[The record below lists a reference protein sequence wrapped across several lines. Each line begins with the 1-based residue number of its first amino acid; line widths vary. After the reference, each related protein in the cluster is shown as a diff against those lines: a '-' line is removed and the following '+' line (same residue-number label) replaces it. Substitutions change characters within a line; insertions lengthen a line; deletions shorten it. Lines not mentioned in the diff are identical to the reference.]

1 MPYAKFQFKAGID
14 REGTDYTN
22 AGGWFNSSL
31 IRFRKGFV
39 EKLGGWTK
47 NTTATFLGTCR
58 NLFPWVSLAGTKF
71 LFLGTNLKTY
81 VKEGSGFYD
90 ITPIRLTTS
99 AGDVTFAKVAD
110 GDATITVSDT
120 AHGAVANDFVT
131 FSAAVSL
138 GGNITA
144 PVLNQEYQITTII
157 DANSYAIEAKDTSGD
172 PVLAAAG
179 DSGNGGSST
188 VGAYQI
194 NTGLNTYISSTGWGV
209 DGWGISAY
217 GSASTLGFANQLRL
231 WSSDNFGEDLI
242 LHPRGGPIFYWDTS
256 GGTSARA
263 VNITSLSG
271 ANLAPTVGLQSIVSE
286 TDRHVFVLGAD
297 PLNGAGT
304 ARTGAIDPM
313 LVAFSDQESITE
325 WEPQTTN
332 TAGSVRLSV
341 GSEIISGIRSRQE
354 TLVWTDQALYSIQF
368 VGPPLTFAVNL
379 ISQGTSM
386 LAPNAAINAPS
397 GVYWMA
403 EDGFYRYNGS
413 VQRLECTVLSYIQ
426 QNLDMSQAYKC
437 FAIANKQF
445 NEVWWF
451 YPSTQDST
459 GEISRYVI
467 YNYLE
472 NTWSIGELVRTAW
485 VDEDVFEEP
494 MATLNGY
501 LYNQETG
508 QDADGSPMDNVFIES
523 SDFDLQDGNEFAFI
537 SKVIPDIKFYGQN
550 TTNGG
555 PLINMQIKTRNYPA
569 ESLVTRVNKDISNN
583 TNELNVRARARQAVI
598 RLQSDDDAATG
609 NRLGVQWR
617 LGYTRLYI
625 QPDGQR

>member
-14 REGTDYTN
+14 REGTSYTN
-22 AGGWFNSSL
+22 AGGWFDSSL
-31 IRFRKGFV
+31 VRFRKGFA
-39 EKLGGWTK
+39 EKIGGWAK
-47 NTTATFLGTCR
+47 NTTSSFLGTCR
-58 NLFPWVSLAGTKF
+58 NLFAWISIAGTKY
-71 LFLGTNLKTY
+71 LFLGTNLKAY
-81 VKEGSGFYD
+81 VQEGSSFYD

-99 AGDVTFAKVAD
+99 AGDVTFSATD

-120 AHGAVANDFVT
+120 AHGAVQHDFVT
-131 FSAAVSL
+131 FSGAVSL

-144 PVLNQEYQITTII
+144 TVLNQEYQITNIV
-157 DANSYAIEAKDTSGD
+157 DANSYLIEAKDTSGD
-172 PVLAAAG
+172 PVLANSS
-179 DSGNGGSST
+179 DTGNGGSSV

-194 NTGLNTYISSTGWGV
+194 NTGLDNYVSSTGWGV
-209 DGWGISAY
+209 NSWGESGFGEA
-217 GSASTLGFANQLRL
+217 ASLGFANQLRL

-242 LHPRGGPIFYWDTS
+242 LHPRGGPVFYWDQS
-256 GGTSARA
+256 GGTSVRA

-271 ANLAPTVGLQSIVSE
+271 ANLAPTVGLQTIVSE

-297 PLNGAGT
+297 PINDTGT

-341 GSEIISGIRSRQE
+341 GSEIIGGIRSRQE
-354 TLVWTDQALYSIQF
+354 TLVWTDSALYSIQF

-379 ISQGTSM
+379 INQGVGM
-386 LAPNAAINAPS
+386 IAPNACINAPN

-413 VQRLECTVLSYIQ
+413 VQRLECTVLSYVQ
-426 QNLDMSQAYKC
+426 ENLNLSQLYKC
-437 FAIANKQF
+437 FALSNKQY
-445 NEVWWF
+445 NEIWWF
-451 YPSTQDST
+451 YPSTQDNT

-485 VDEDVFEEP
+485 LDEDVFVAP
-494 MATLNGY
+494 LATENGY

-508 QDADGSPMDNVFIES
+508 EDADGSPMDNVFIES
-523 SDFDLQDGNEFAFI
+523 SDFDLQEGNDFAFI
-537 SKVIPDIKFYGQN
+537 SKIIPDIKFYGTN
-550 TTNGG
+550 TSSGG
-555 PLINMQIKTRNYPA
+555 PLINMQIKTRNFPA
-569 ESLVTRVNKDISNN
+569 QSLSTKVTKDVSNN
-583 TNELNVRARARQAVI
+583 TNELNVRARARQAVL
-598 RLQSDDDAATG
+598 RLQSDDDADTG

-617 LGYTRLYI
+617 LGYTRMYI
-625 QPDGQR
+625 QPDGRR

>member
-22 AGGWFNSSL
+22 AGGWFDSSL
-31 IRFRKGFV
+31 VRFRKGFA
-39 EKLGGWTK
+39 EKIGGWAK
-47 NTTATFLGTCR
+47 NTTTSFLGTCR
-58 NLFPWVSLAGTKF
+58 NLFAWISLAGTKY
-71 LFLGTNLKTY
+71 LFLGTNLKAY
-81 VKEGSGFYD
+81 VQEGSGFYD

-99 AGDVTFAKVAD
+99 AGDVTFSATN

-120 AHGAVANDFVT
+120 AHGAAQNDFVT
-131 FSAAVSL
+131 FSGSASL

-144 PVLNQEYQITTII
+144 TVLNQEYQIATIVN
-157 DANSYAIEAKDTSGD
+157 ANSYLIEAKDTNGD
-172 PVLAAAG
+172 AVLANSS
-179 DSGNGGSST
+179 DTGNGGSSV
-188 VGAYQI
+188 VGAYQL
-194 NTGLNTYISSTGWGV
+194 NTGLDNFVASTGWGIN
-209 DGWGISAY
+209 GWGSSAF
-217 GSASTLGFANQLRL
+217 GSATSLGFTNQLRL
-231 WSSDNFGEDLI
+231 WASDNFGEDLI
-242 LHPRGGPIFYWDTS
+242 LHPRGGGIFYWDQS
-256 GGTSARA
+256 GGTSTRA

-297 PLNGAGT
+297 PINDAGT
-304 ARTGAIDPM
+304 ARTGTIDPM

-341 GSEIISGIRSRQE
+341 GSEIIGGIRSRQE
-354 TLVWTDQALYSIQF
+354 TLVWTDSALYSIQF

-379 ISQGTSM
+379 INQGVGM
-386 LAPNAAINAPS
+386 VGPNACINAPN

-413 VQRLECTVLSYIQ
+413 VQSLECTVLNYVQ
-426 QNLDMSQAYKC
+426 ENLNLSQLFKC
-437 FAIANKQF
+437 FALVNKQY

-451 YPSTQDST
+451 YPSTQDNT

-485 VDEDVFEEP
+485 LDEDVFVAP
-494 MATLNGY
+494 LATENGY

-508 QDADGSPMDNVFIES
+508 EDADGSPMDNVFIES
-523 SDFDLQDGNEFAFI
+523 SDFDLQEGNDFAFI
-537 SKVIPDIKFYGQN
+537 SKIIPDLKFYGTN
-550 TTNGG
+550 TSSGG
-555 PLINMQIKTRNYPA
+555 PLINMQIKTRNFPA
-569 ESLVTRVNKDISNN
+569 ESLSTKVTKDVSNN
-583 TNELNVRARARQAVI
+583 TNELNVRTRARQAVL
-598 RLQSDDDAATG
+598 RLQSDDDADTG

-617 LGYTRLYI
+617 LGYTRMYI
-625 QPDGQR
+625 QPDGRR

>member
-22 AGGWFNSSL
+22 AGGWFDSSL
-31 IRFRKGFV
+31 VRFRKGFA
-39 EKLGGWTK
+39 EKIGGWAK
-47 NTTATFLGTCR
+47 NTTQSFLGTCR
-58 NLFPWVSLAGTKF
+58 NLFAWISIAGTKY
-71 LFLGTNLKTY
+71 LFLGTNLKAY
-81 VKEGSGFYD
+81 VQEGSSFYD

-99 AGDVTFAKVAD
+99 AGDVTFSATD

-120 AHGAVANDFVT
+120 AHGAVQHDFVT
-131 FSAAVSL
+131 FSGAVSL

-144 PVLNQEYQITTII
+144 TVLNQEYQITNIV
-157 DANSYAIEAKDTSGD
+157 DANSYLIEAKDTSGD
-172 PVLAAAG
+172 PVLANSS
-179 DSGNGGSST
+179 DTGNGGSSV

-194 NTGLNTYISSTGWGV
+194 NTGLDNYVSSTGWGV
-209 DGWGISAY
+209 NSWGESGFGEA
-217 GSASTLGFANQLRL
+217 ASLGFANQLRL

-242 LHPRGGPIFYWDTS
+242 LHPRGGPVFYWDQS
-256 GGTSARA
+256 GGTSVRA
-263 VNITSLSG
+263 TNITSLSG
-271 ANLAPTVGLQSIVSE
+271 ANLAPTVGLQTIVSE

-297 PLNGAGT
+297 PINDTGT

-341 GSEIISGIRSRQE
+341 GSEIIGGIRSRQE
-354 TLVWTDQALYSIQF
+354 TLVWTDSALYSIQF

-379 ISQGTSM
+379 INQGVGM
-386 LAPNAAINAPS
+386 IAPNACINAPN

-413 VQRLECTVLSYIQ
+413 VQRLECTVLSYVQ
-426 QNLDMSQAYKC
+426 ENLNLSQLYKC
-437 FAIANKQF
+437 FALSNKQY
-445 NEVWWF
+445 NEIWWF
-451 YPSTQDST
+451 YPSTQDNT
-459 GEISRYVI
+459 DEISRYLI

-485 VDEDVFEEP
+485 LDEDVFVAP
-494 MATLNGY
+494 LATENGY

-508 QDADGSPMDNVFIES
+508 EDADGSPMDNVFIES
-523 SDFDLQDGNEFAFI
+523 SDFDLQEGNDFAFI
-537 SKVIPDIKFYGQN
+537 SKIIPDLKFYGTN
-550 TTNGG
+550 TASGV
-555 PLINMQIKTRNYPA
+555 PQINMQIKTRNFPA
-569 ESLVTRVNKDISNN
+569 QSLSTKVTKDVSNN
-583 TNELNVRARARQAVI
+583 TNELNVRTRARQAVL
-598 RLQSDDDAATG
+598 RLQSDDDADTA

-617 LGYTRLYI
+617 LGYTRMYI
-625 QPDGQR
+625 QPDGRR

>member
-22 AGGWFNSSL
+22 AGGWFDSSL
-31 IRFRKGFV
+31 VRFRKGFA
-39 EKLGGWTK
+39 EKIGGWAK
-47 NTTATFLGTCR
+47 NTTSSFLGTCR
-58 NLFPWVSLAGTKF
+58 NLFAWISIAGTKY
-71 LFLGTNLKTY
+71 LFLGTNLKAY
-81 VKEGSGFYD
+81 VQEGSSFYD

-99 AGDVTFAKVAD
+99 AGDVTFSATD

-120 AHGAVANDFVT
+120 AHGAVQHDFVT
-131 FSAAVSL
+131 FSGAVSL

-144 PVLNQEYQITTII
+144 TVLNQEYQITNIV
-157 DANSYAIEAKDTSGD
+157 DANSYLIEAKDTSGD
-172 PVLAAAG
+172 PVLANSS
-179 DSGNGGSST
+179 DTGNGGSSV

-194 NTGLNTYISSTGWGV
+194 NTGLDNYVSSTGWGV
-209 DGWGISAY
+209 NGWGESGFGEA
-217 GSASTLGFANQLRL
+217 ASLGFANQLRL

-242 LHPRGGPIFYWDTS
+242 LHPRGGPVFYWDQS
-256 GGTSARA
+256 GGTSVRA
-263 VNITSLSG
+263 TNITSLSG
-271 ANLAPTVGLQSIVSE
+271 ANLAPTVGLQTIVSE

-297 PLNGAGT
+297 PINDTGT

-341 GSEIISGIRSRQE
+341 GSEIIGGIRSRQE
-354 TLVWTDQALYSIQF
+354 TLVWTDSALYSIQF

-379 ISQGTSM
+379 INQGVGM
-386 LAPNAAINAPS
+386 IAPNACINAPN

-413 VQRLECTVLSYIQ
+413 VQRLECTVLSYVQ
-426 QNLDMSQAYKC
+426 ENLNLSQLYKC
-437 FAIANKQF
+437 FALSNKQY
-445 NEVWWF
+445 NEIWWF
-451 YPSTQDST
+451 YPSTQDNT
-459 GEISRYVI
+459 DEISRYLI

-485 VDEDVFEEP
+485 LDEDVFVAP
-494 MATLNGY
+494 LATENGY

-508 QDADGSPMDNVFIES
+508 EDADGSPMDNVFIES
-523 SDFDLQDGNEFAFI
+523 SDFDLQEGNDFAFI
-537 SKVIPDIKFYGQN
+537 SKIIPDIKFYGTN
-550 TTNGG
+550 TSSGG
-555 PLINMQIKTRNYPA
+555 PLINMQIKTRNFPA
-569 ESLVTRVNKDISNN
+569 QSLSTKVTKDVSNN
-583 TNELNVRARARQAVI
+583 TNELNVRTRARQAVL
-598 RLQSDDDAATG
+598 RLQSDDDADTG

-617 LGYTRLYI
+617 LGYTRMYI
-625 QPDGQR
+625 QPDGRR

>member
-1 MPYAKFQFKAGID
+1 M
-14 REGTDYTN
+14 
-22 AGGWFNSSL
+22 
-31 IRFRKGFV
+31 
-39 EKLGGWTK
+39 
-47 NTTATFLGTCR
+47 
-58 NLFPWVSLAGTKF
+58 
-71 LFLGTNLKTY
+71 
-81 VKEGSGFYD
+81 
-90 ITPIRLTTS
+90 
-99 AGDVTFAKVAD
+99 
-110 GDATITVSDT
+110 
-120 AHGAVANDFVT
+120 
-131 FSAAVSL
+131 
-138 GGNITA
+138 
-144 PVLNQEYQITTII
+144 
-157 DANSYAIEAKDTSGD
+157 
-172 PVLAAAG
+172 LAAAG

-188 VGAYQI
+188 VGAYQL
-194 NTGLNTYISSTGWGV
+194 NTGLNTYISSTGWGI
-209 DGWGISAY
+209 DAWGINAF
-217 GSASTLGFANQLRL
+217 GSASSLTFTNQLRL

-242 LHPRGGPIFYWDTS
+242 LHPRGGAIFYWNTS
-256 GGTSARA
+256 AGTSTRA

-297 PLNGAGT
+297 PLNDAGT
-304 ARTGAIDPM
+304 ARTGTLDPM

-325 WEPQTTN
+325 WEPKTTN

-341 GSEIISGIRSRQE
+341 GSEIIGGIRSRQE

-379 ISQGTSM
+379 ISQGTGM
-386 LAPNAAINAPS
+386 LAPNASINAPS

-413 VQRLECTVLSYIQ
+413 VQRLECTVLSYVQ

-451 YPSTQDST
+451 YPSTQDET

-485 VDEDVFEEP
+485 IDEDVFEQP

-508 QDADGSPMDNVFIES
+508 QDDDGSPMDNVFIES
-523 SDFDLQDGNEFAFI
+523 SDFDLQDGNDFAFI

-550 TTNGG
+550 TANGI

-569 ESLVTRVNKDISNN
+569 ESLTTKVSKDISNN
-583 TNELNVRARARQAVI
+583 TDELNVRARARQAVI
-598 RLQSDDDAATG
+598 RLQSDDDATTD

>member
-22 AGGWFNSSL
+22 AGGWFDSSL
-31 IRFRKGFV
+31 VRFRKGFA
-39 EKLGGWTK
+39 EKIGGWAK
-47 NTTATFLGTCR
+47 NTTSSFLGTCR
-58 NLFPWVSLAGTKF
+58 NLFAWISIAGTKY
-71 LFLGTNLKTY
+71 LFLGTNLKAY
-81 VKEGSGFYD
+81 VQEGSSFYD

-99 AGDVTFAKVAD
+99 AGDVTFSATD

-120 AHGAVANDFVT
+120 AHGAVQHDFVT
-131 FSAAVSL
+131 FSGAVSL

-144 PVLNQEYQITTII
+144 TVLNQEYQITNIV
-157 DANSYAIEAKDTSGD
+157 DANSYLIEAKDTSGD
-172 PVLAAAG
+172 PVLANSS
-179 DSGNGGSST
+179 DTGNGGSSV

-194 NTGLNTYISSTGWGV
+194 NTGLDNYVSSTGWGV
-209 DGWGISAY
+209 NSWGESGFGEA
-217 GSASTLGFANQLRL
+217 ASLGFANQLRL

-242 LHPRGGPIFYWDTS
+242 LHPRGGPVFYWDQS
-256 GGTSARA
+256 GGTSVRA

-271 ANLAPTVGLQSIVSE
+271 ANLAPTVGLQTIVSE

-297 PLNGAGT
+297 PINDTGT

-341 GSEIISGIRSRQE
+341 GSEIIGGIRSRQE
-354 TLVWTDQALYSIQF
+354 TLVWTDSALYSIQF

-379 ISQGTSM
+379 INQGVGM
-386 LAPNAAINAPS
+386 IAPNACINAPN

-413 VQRLECTVLSYIQ
+413 VQRLECTVLSYVQ
-426 QNLDMSQAYKC
+426 ENLNLSQLYKC
-437 FAIANKQF
+437 FALSNKQY
-445 NEVWWF
+445 NEIWWF
-451 YPSTQDST
+451 YPSTQDNT
-459 GEISRYVI
+459 DEISRYLI

-485 VDEDVFEEP
+485 LDEDVFVAP
-494 MATLNGY
+494 LATENGY

-508 QDADGSPMDNVFIES
+508 EDADGSPMDNVFIES
-523 SDFDLQDGNEFAFI
+523 SDFDLQEGNDFAFI
-537 SKVIPDIKFYGQN
+537 SKIIPDIKFYGTN
-550 TTNGG
+550 TSSGG
-555 PLINMQIKTRNYPA
+555 PLINMQIKTRNFPA
-569 ESLVTRVNKDISNN
+569 QSLSTKVTKDVSNN
-583 TNELNVRARARQAVI
+583 TNELNVRTRARQAVL
-598 RLQSDDDAATG
+598 RLQSDDDADTG

-617 LGYTRLYI
+617 LGYTRMYI
-625 QPDGQR
+625 QPDGTR

>member
-22 AGGWFNSSL
+22 AGGWFDSSL
-31 IRFRKGFV
+31 VRFRKGFA
-39 EKLGGWTK
+39 EKIGGWAK
-47 NTTATFLGTCR
+47 NTTTSFLGTCR
-58 NLFPWVSLAGTKF
+58 NLFAWISLAGTKY
-71 LFLGTNLKTY
+71 LFLGTNLKAY
-81 VKEGSGFYD
+81 VQEGSGFYD

-99 AGDVTFAKVAD
+99 AGDVTFSATN

-120 AHGAVANDFVT
+120 AHGAAQNDFVT
-131 FSAAVSL
+131 FSGSASL

-144 PVLNQEYQITTII
+144 TVLNQEYQIATIVN
-157 DANSYAIEAKDTSGD
+157 ANSYLIEAKDTNGD
-172 PVLAAAG
+172 AVLANSS
-179 DSGNGGSST
+179 DTGNGGSSV
-188 VGAYQI
+188 VGAYQL
-194 NTGLNTYISSTGWGV
+194 NTGLDNFVASTGWGIN
-209 DGWGISAY
+209 GWGSSAF
-217 GSASTLGFANQLRL
+217 GSATSLGFTNQLRL
-231 WSSDNFGEDLI
+231 WASDNFGEDLI
-242 LHPRGGPIFYWDTS
+242 LHPRGGGIFYWDQS
-256 GGTSARA
+256 GGTSTRA

-297 PLNGAGT
+297 PINDAGT
-304 ARTGAIDPM
+304 ARTGTIDPM

-341 GSEIISGIRSRQE
+341 GSEIIGGIRSRQE
-354 TLVWTDQALYSIQF
+354 TLVWTDSALYSIQF

-379 ISQGTSM
+379 INQGVGM
-386 LAPNAAINAPS
+386 VGPNACINAPN

-413 VQRLECTVLSYIQ
+413 VQSLECTVLNYVQ
-426 QNLDMSQAYKC
+426 ENLNLSQLFKC
-437 FAIANKQF
+437 FALVNKQY

-451 YPSTQDST
+451 YPSTQDNT

-485 VDEDVFEEP
+485 LDEDVFVAP
-494 MATLNGY
+494 LATENGY

-508 QDADGSPMDNVFIES
+508 EDADGSPMDNVFIES
-523 SDFDLQDGNEFAFI
+523 SDFDLQEGNDFAFI
-537 SKVIPDIKFYGQN
+537 SKIIPDLKFYGTN
-550 TTNGG
+550 TSSGG
-555 PLINMQIKTRNYPA
+555 PLINMQIKTRNFPA
-569 ESLVTRVNKDISNN
+569 ESLSTKVTKDVSNN
-583 TNELNVRARARQAVI
+583 TNELNVRTRARQAVL
-598 RLQSDDDAATG
+598 RLQSDDDADTA

-617 LGYTRLYI
+617 LGYTRMYI
-625 QPDGQR
+625 QPDGRR

>member
-22 AGGWFNSSL
+22 AGGWFDSSL
-31 IRFRKGFV
+31 VRFRKGFA
-39 EKLGGWTK
+39 EKIGGWAK
-47 NTTATFLGTCR
+47 NTTQSFLGTCR
-58 NLFPWVSLAGTKF
+58 NLFPWISLAGTKF
-71 LFLGTNLKTY
+71 LFLGTNLKAY
-81 VKEGSGFYD
+81 VQEGTGFND

-99 AGDVTFAKVAD
+99 AGDVTFSATN

-120 AHGAVANDFVT
+120 AHGAVQNDFVT
-131 FSAAVSL
+131 FSGASSL

-144 PVLNQEYQITTII
+144 TVLNQEYQITNIVN
-157 DANSYAIEAKDTSGD
+157 ANSYLIEAKDTSGD
-172 PVLAAAG
+172 PVLANSS
-179 DSGNGGSST
+179 DTGNGGSSV
-188 VGAYQI
+188 VGAYQL
-194 NTGLNTYISSTGWGV
+194 NTGLDNYVSSTGWGIN
-209 DGWGISAY
+209 GWGSSAF
-217 GSASTLGFANQLRL
+217 GSAGSLTFTNQLRL

-242 LHPRGGPIFYWDTS
+242 LHPRGGGIYYWDSS

-263 VNITSLSG
+263 VNITALSG

-297 PLNGAGT
+297 PINDAGT

-313 LVAFSDQESITE
+313 LVAFSDQESVTE

-341 GSEIISGIRSRQE
+341 GSEIIGGIRSRQE
-354 TLVWTDQALYSIQF
+354 TLVWTDSALYSIQF

-379 ISQGTSM
+379 INQGVGM
-386 LAPNAAINAPS
+386 IAPNACINAPN

-413 VQRLECTVLSYIQ
+413 VQRLECTVLSYVQ
-426 QNLDMSQAYKC
+426 ENLNLSQLFKC
-437 FAIANKQF
+437 FALVNKQF

-451 YPSTQDST
+451 YPSTQDNT

-485 VDEDVFEEP
+485 IDEDVFNAP
-494 MATLNGY
+494 LATQNGY

-508 QDADGSPMDNVFIES
+508 EDADGSPMDNVFIES
-523 SDFDLQDGNEFAFI
+523 SDFDLQEGNDFAFI
-537 SKVIPDIKFYGQN
+537 SKIIPDLKFYGTN
-550 TTNGG
+550 TASGS
-555 PLINMQIKTRNYPA
+555 PQINMQIKTRNFPA
-569 ESLVTRVNKDISNN
+569 QSLSTKVTKDVSNN
-583 TNELNVRARARQAVI
+583 TNQLNVRTRARQAVL
-598 RLQSDDDAATG
+598 RLQSDDDADTG

-617 LGYTRLYI
+617 LGYTRMYI
-625 QPDGQR
+625 QPDGRR

>member
-22 AGGWFNSSL
+22 AGGWFDSSL
-31 IRFRKGFV
+31 VRFRKGFA
-39 EKLGGWTK
+39 EKIGGWAK
-47 NTTATFLGTCR
+47 NTTSSFLGTCR
-58 NLFPWVSLAGTKF
+58 NLFAWISIAGTKY
-71 LFLGTNLKTY
+71 LFLGTNLKAY
-81 VKEGSGFYD
+81 VQEGSSFYD

-99 AGDVTFAKVAD
+99 AGDVTFSATD

-120 AHGAVANDFVT
+120 AHGAVQNDFVT
-131 FSAAVSL
+131 FSGAVSL

-144 PVLNQEYQITTII
+144 TVLNQEYQITNIV
-157 DANSYAIEAKDTSGD
+157 DANSYLIEAKDTSGD
-172 PVLAAAG
+172 PVLANSS
-179 DSGNGGSST
+179 DTGNGGSSV

-194 NTGLNTYISSTGWGV
+194 NTGLDNYVSSTGWGV
-209 DGWGISAY
+209 NSWGEA
-217 GSASTLGFANQLRL
+217 GFGEAASLGFANQLRL

-242 LHPRGGPIFYWDTS
+242 LHPRGGPVFYWDQS
-256 GGTSARA
+256 GGTSVRA

-271 ANLAPTVGLQSIVSE
+271 ANLAPTVGLQTIVSE

-297 PLNGAGT
+297 PINDTGT

-341 GSEIISGIRSRQE
+341 GSEIIGGIRSRQE
-354 TLVWTDQALYSIQF
+354 TLVWTDSALYSIQF

-379 ISQGTSM
+379 INQGVGM
-386 LAPNAAINAPS
+386 IAPNACINAPN

-413 VQRLECTVLSYIQ
+413 VQRLECTVLSYVQ
-426 QNLDMSQAYKC
+426 ENLNLSQLYKC
-437 FAIANKQF
+437 FALSNKQY
-445 NEVWWF
+445 NEIWWF
-451 YPSTQDST
+451 YPSTQDNT

-485 VDEDVFEEP
+485 LDEDIFVAP
-494 MATLNGY
+494 LATENGY

-508 QDADGSPMDNVFIES
+508 EDADGSPMDNVFIES
-523 SDFDLQDGNEFAFI
+523 SDFDLQEGNDFAFI
-537 SKVIPDIKFYGQN
+537 SKIIPDIKFYGTN
-550 TTNGG
+550 TSSGG
-555 PLINMQIKTRNYPA
+555 PLINMQIKTRNFPA
-569 ESLVTRVNKDISNN
+569 QSLSTKVTKDVSNN
-583 TNELNVRARARQAVI
+583 TNELNVRARARQAVL
-598 RLQSDDDAATG
+598 RLQSDDDADTG

-617 LGYTRLYI
+617 LGYTRMYI
-625 QPDGQR
+625 QPDGRR

>member
-22 AGGWFNSSL
+22 AGGWFDSSL
-31 IRFRKGFV
+31 VRFRKGFA
-39 EKLGGWTK
+39 EKIGGWAK
-47 NTTATFLGTCR
+47 NTTTSFLGTCR
-58 NLFPWVSLAGTKF
+58 NLFAWISLAGTKY
-71 LFLGTNLKTY
+71 LFLGTNLKAY
-81 VKEGSGFYD
+81 VQEGSGFYD

-99 AGDVTFAKVAD
+99 AGDVTFSATN

-120 AHGAVANDFVT
+120 AHGAAQNDFVT
-131 FSAAVSL
+131 FSGSASL

-144 PVLNQEYQITTII
+144 TVLNQEYQIATIVN
-157 DANSYAIEAKDTSGD
+157 ANSYLIEAKDTHGD
-172 PVLAAAG
+172 AVLANAS
-179 DSGNGGSST
+179 DTGNGGSSV
-188 VGAYQI
+188 VGAYQL
-194 NTGLNTYISSTGWGV
+194 NTGLDNFVASTGWGI
-209 DGWGISAY
+209 DGWGSSAF
-217 GSASTLGFANQLRL
+217 GSATSLGFTNQLRL
-231 WSSDNFGEDLI
+231 WASDNFGEDLI
-242 LHPRGGPIFYWDTS
+242 LHPRGGGIFYWDQS
-256 GGTSARA
+256 GGTSTRA

-297 PLNGAGT
+297 PINDAGT
-304 ARTGAIDPM
+304 ARTGTIDPM

-341 GSEIISGIRSRQE
+341 GSEIIGGIRSRQE
-354 TLVWTDQALYSIQF
+354 TLVWTDSALYSIQF

-379 ISQGTSM
+379 INQGVGM
-386 LAPNAAINAPS
+386 VGPNACINAPN
-397 GVYWMA
+397 GVYWMT

-413 VQRLECTVLSYIQ
+413 VQSLECTVLNYVQ
-426 QNLDMSQAYKC
+426 ENLNLSQLFKC
-437 FAIANKQF
+437 FALVNKQY

-451 YPSTQDST
+451 YPSTQDNT

-485 VDEDVFEEP
+485 LDEDVFIAP
-494 MATLNGY
+494 LATENGY

-508 QDADGSPMDNVFIES
+508 EDADGSPMDNVFIES
-523 SDFDLQDGNEFAFI
+523 SDFDLQEGNDFAFI
-537 SKVIPDIKFYGQN
+537 SKIIPDLKFYGTN
-550 TTNGG
+550 TSSGG
-555 PLINMQIKTRNYPA
+555 PLINMQIKTRNFPA
-569 ESLVTRVNKDISNN
+569 ESLSTKVTKDVSNN
-583 TNELNVRARARQAVI
+583 TNELNVRTRARQAVL
-598 RLQSDDDAATG
+598 RLQSDDDADAG

-617 LGYTRLYI
+617 LGYTRMYI
-625 QPDGQR
+625 QPDGRR

>member
-1 MPYAKFQFKAGID
+1 
-14 REGTDYTN
+14 
-22 AGGWFNSSL
+22 
-31 IRFRKGFV
+31 
-39 EKLGGWTK
+39 
-47 NTTATFLGTCR
+47 
-58 NLFPWVSLAGTKF
+58 
-71 LFLGTNLKTY
+71 
-81 VKEGSGFYD
+81 
-90 ITPIRLTTS
+90 
-99 AGDVTFAKVAD
+99 
-110 GDATITVSDT
+110 
-120 AHGAVANDFVT
+120 
-131 FSAAVSL
+131 
-138 GGNITA
+138 
-144 PVLNQEYQITTII
+144 
-157 DANSYAIEAKDTSGD
+157 
-172 PVLAAAG
+172 
-179 DSGNGGSST
+179 
-188 VGAYQI
+188 
-194 NTGLNTYISSTGWGV
+194 
-209 DGWGISAY
+209 
-217 GSASTLGFANQLRL
+217 
-231 WSSDNFGEDLI
+231 
-242 LHPRGGPIFYWDTS
+242 
-256 GGTSARA
+256 
-263 VNITSLSG
+263 
-271 ANLAPTVGLQSIVSE
+271 
-286 TDRHVFVLGAD
+286 
-297 PLNGAGT
+297 LNGAGT
-304 ARTGAIDPM
+304 ARTGTLDPM
-313 LVAFSDQESITE
+313 LVAFSDQKVLPS
-325 WEPQTTN
+325 
-332 TAGSVRLSV
+332 GSHKQP
-341 GSEIISGIRSRQE
+341 IQ
-354 TLVWTDQALYSIQF
+354 QALSDFLLGARSSVASDQGKKLWFGQIKHCIPFNLWDQ
-368 VGPPLTFAVNL
+368 PLTFAVNL

>member
-22 AGGWFNSSL
+22 AGGWFDSSL
-31 IRFRKGFV
+31 VRFRKGFA
-39 EKLGGWTK
+39 EKIGGWAK
-47 NTTATFLGTCR
+47 NTTSSFLGTCR
-58 NLFPWVSLAGTKF
+58 NLFAWISIAGTKY
-71 LFLGTNLKTY
+71 LFLGTNLKAY
-81 VKEGSGFYD
+81 VQEGSSFYD

-99 AGDVTFAKVAD
+99 AGDVTFSATD

-120 AHGAVANDFVT
+120 AHGAVQHDFVT
-131 FSAAVSL
+131 FSGAVSL

-144 PVLNQEYQITTII
+144 TVLNQEYQITNIV
-157 DANSYAIEAKDTSGD
+157 DANSYLIEAKDTSGD
-172 PVLAAAG
+172 PVLANSS
-179 DSGNGGSST
+179 DTGNGGSSV

-194 NTGLNTYISSTGWGV
+194 NTGLDNYVSSTGWGV
-209 DGWGISAY
+209 NSWGESGFGEA
-217 GSASTLGFANQLRL
+217 ASLGFANQLRL

-242 LHPRGGPIFYWDTS
+242 LHPRGGPVFYWDQS
-256 GGTSARA
+256 GGTSVRA
-263 VNITSLSG
+263 TNITSLSG
-271 ANLAPTVGLQSIVSE
+271 ANLAPTVGLQTIVSE

-297 PLNGAGT
+297 PINDTGT

-341 GSEIISGIRSRQE
+341 GSEIIGGIRSRQE
-354 TLVWTDQALYSIQF
+354 TLVWTDSALYSIQF

-379 ISQGTSM
+379 INQGVGM
-386 LAPNAAINAPS
+386 IAPNACINAPN

-413 VQRLECTVLSYIQ
+413 VQRLECTVLSYVQ
-426 QNLDMSQAYKC
+426 ENLNLSQLYKC
-437 FAIANKQF
+437 FALSNKQY
-445 NEVWWF
+445 NEIWWF
-451 YPSTQDST
+451 YPSTQDNT
-459 GEISRYVI
+459 DEISRYLI

-485 VDEDVFEEP
+485 LDEDVFVAP
-494 MATLNGY
+494 LATENGY

-508 QDADGSPMDNVFIES
+508 EDADGSPMDNVFIES
-523 SDFDLQDGNEFAFI
+523 SDFDLQEGNDFAFI
-537 SKVIPDIKFYGQN
+537 SKIIPDIKFYGTN
-550 TTNGG
+550 TSSGG
-555 PLINMQIKTRNYPA
+555 PLINMQIKTRNFPA
-569 ESLVTRVNKDISNN
+569 QSLSTKVTKDVSNN
-583 TNELNVRARARQAVI
+583 TNELNVRARARQAVL
-598 RLQSDDDAATG
+598 RLQSDDDADTG

-617 LGYTRLYI
+617 LGYTRMYI
-625 QPDGQR
+625 QPDGTR

>member
-22 AGGWFNSSL
+22 AGGWFDSSL
-31 IRFRKGFV
+31 VRFRKGFA
-39 EKLGGWTK
+39 EKIGGWAK
-47 NTTATFLGTCR
+47 NTTQSFLGTCR
-58 NLFPWVSLAGTKF
+58 NLFPWISLAGTKF
-71 LFLGTNLKTY
+71 LFLGTNLKAY
-81 VKEGSGFYD
+81 VQEGSSFYD

-99 AGDVTFAKVAD
+99 AGDVTFSATN

-120 AHGAVANDFVT
+120 AHGAVQNDFVT
-131 FSAAVSL
+131 FSGASSL

-144 PVLNQEYQITTII
+144 TVLNQEYQITNIVN
-157 DANSYAIEAKDTSGD
+157 ANSCLIEAKDTSGD
-172 PVLAAAG
+172 PVLANSS
-179 DSGNGGSST
+179 DTGNGGSSV
-188 VGAYQI
+188 VGAYQL
-194 NTGLNTYISSTGWGV
+194 NTGLDNYVSSTGWGIN
-209 DGWGISAY
+209 GWGSSAF
-217 GSASTLGFANQLRL
+217 GSAGSLTFTNQLRL

-242 LHPRGGPIFYWDTS
+242 LHPRGGGIYYWDSS

-263 VNITSLSG
+263 VNITALSG

-297 PLNGAGT
+297 PINDAGT

-313 LVAFSDQESITE
+313 LVAFSDQESVTE

-341 GSEIISGIRSRQE
+341 GSEIIGGIRSRQE
-354 TLVWTDQALYSIQF
+354 TLVWTDSALYSIQF

-379 ISQGTSM
+379 INQGVGM
-386 LAPNAAINAPS
+386 LAPNACINAPN

-413 VQRLECTVLSYIQ
+413 VQRLECTVLSYVQ
-426 QNLDMSQAYKC
+426 ENLNLSQLFKC
-437 FAIANKQF
+437 FALVNKQF

-451 YPSTQDST
+451 YPSTQDNT

-485 VDEDVFEEP
+485 VDEDVFNAP
-494 MATLNGY
+494 LATQNGY

-508 QDADGSPMDNVFIES
+508 EDADGSPMDNVFIES
-523 SDFDLQDGNEFAFI
+523 SDFDLQEGNDFAFI
-537 SKVIPDIKFYGQN
+537 SKIIPDLKFYGTN
-550 TTNGG
+550 TVSGG
-555 PLINMQIKTRNYPA
+555 PQINMQIKTRNFPA
-569 ESLVTRVNKDISNN
+569 QSLSTKVTKDVSNN
-583 TNELNVRARARQAVI
+583 TNQLNVRTRARQAVL
-598 RLQSDDDAATG
+598 RLQSDDDADTG

-617 LGYTRLYI
+617 LGYTRMYI
-625 QPDGQR
+625 QPDGRR

>member
-22 AGGWFNSSL
+22 AGGWFDSSL
-31 IRFRKGFV
+31 VRFRKGFA
-39 EKLGGWTK
+39 EKIGGWAK
-47 NTTATFLGTCR
+47 NTTSSFLGTCR
-58 NLFPWVSLAGTKF
+58 NLFAWISIAGTKY
-71 LFLGTNLKTY
+71 LFLGTNLKAY
-81 VKEGSGFYD
+81 VQEGSSFYD

-99 AGDVTFAKVAD
+99 AGDVTFSATD

-120 AHGAVANDFVT
+120 AHGAVQHDFVT
-131 FSAAVSL
+131 FSGAVSL

-144 PVLNQEYQITTII
+144 TVLNQEYQITNIV
-157 DANSYAIEAKDTSGD
+157 DANSYLIEAKDTSGD
-172 PVLAAAG
+172 PVLANSS
-179 DSGNGGSST
+179 DTGNGGSSV

-194 NTGLNTYISSTGWGV
+194 NTGLDNYVSSTGWGV
-209 DGWGISAY
+209 NSWGEA
-217 GSASTLGFANQLRL
+217 GFGEAASLGFANQLRL

-242 LHPRGGPIFYWDTS
+242 LHPRGGPVFYWDQS
-256 GGTSARA
+256 VGTSVRA

-271 ANLAPTVGLQSIVSE
+271 ANLAPTVGLQTIVSE

-297 PLNGAGT
+297 PINDTGT

-341 GSEIISGIRSRQE
+341 GSEIIGGIRSRQE
-354 TLVWTDQALYSIQF
+354 TLVWTDSALYSIQF

-379 ISQGTSM
+379 INQGVGM
-386 LAPNAAINAPS
+386 IAPNACINAPN

-413 VQRLECTVLSYIQ
+413 VQRLECTVLSYVQ
-426 QNLDMSQAYKC
+426 ENLNLSQLYKC
-437 FAIANKQF
+437 FALSNKQY
-445 NEVWWF
+445 NEIWWF
-451 YPSTQDST
+451 YPSTQDNT

-485 VDEDVFEEP
+485 LDEDIFVAP
-494 MATLNGY
+494 LATENGY

-508 QDADGSPMDNVFIES
+508 EDADGSPMDNVFIES
-523 SDFDLQDGNEFAFI
+523 SDFDLQEGNDFAFI
-537 SKVIPDIKFYGQN
+537 SKIIPDIKFYGTN
-550 TTNGG
+550 TSSGG
-555 PLINMQIKTRNYPA
+555 PLINMQIKTRNFPA
-569 ESLVTRVNKDISNN
+569 QSLSTKVTKDVSNN
-583 TNELNVRARARQAVI
+583 TNELNVRTRARQAVL
-598 RLQSDDDAATG
+598 RLQSDDDADTG

-617 LGYTRLYI
+617 LGYTRMYI
-625 QPDGQR
+625 QPDGRR

>member
-22 AGGWFNSSL
+22 AGGWFDSSL
-31 IRFRKGFV
+31 VRFRKGFA
-39 EKLGGWTK
+39 EKIGGWAK
-47 NTTATFLGTCR
+47 NTTSSFLGTCR
-58 NLFPWVSLAGTKF
+58 NLFAWISIAGTKY
-71 LFLGTNLKTY
+71 LFLGTNLKAY
-81 VKEGSGFYD
+81 VQEGSSFYD

-99 AGDVTFAKVAD
+99 AGDVTFSATD

-120 AHGAVANDFVT
+120 AHGAVQHDFVT
-131 FSAAVSL
+131 FSGAVSL

-144 PVLNQEYQITTII
+144 TVLNQEYQITNIV
-157 DANSYAIEAKDTSGD
+157 DANSYLIEAKDTSGD
-172 PVLAAAG
+172 PVLANSS
-179 DSGNGGSST
+179 DTGNGGSSV

-194 NTGLNTYISSTGWGV
+194 NTGLDNYVSSTGWGV
-209 DGWGISAY
+209 NSWGEA
-217 GSASTLGFANQLRL
+217 GFGEAASLGFANQLRL

-242 LHPRGGPIFYWDTS
+242 LHPRGGPVFYWDQS
-256 GGTSARA
+256 GGTSVRA

-271 ANLAPTVGLQSIVSE
+271 ANLAPTVGLQTIVSE

-297 PLNGAGT
+297 PINDTGT

-341 GSEIISGIRSRQE
+341 GSEIIGGIRSRQE
-354 TLVWTDQALYSIQF
+354 TLVWTDSALYSIQF

-379 ISQGTSM
+379 INQGVGM
-386 LAPNAAINAPS
+386 IAPNACINAPN

-413 VQRLECTVLSYIQ
+413 VQRLECTVLSYVQ
-426 QNLDMSQAYKC
+426 ENLNLSQLYKC
-437 FAIANKQF
+437 FALSNKQY
-445 NEVWWF
+445 NEIWWF
-451 YPSTQDST
+451 YPSTQDNT

-485 VDEDVFEEP
+485 LDEDVFVAP
-494 MATLNGY
+494 LATENGY

-508 QDADGSPMDNVFIES
+508 EDADGSPMDNVFIES
-523 SDFDLQDGNEFAFI
+523 SDFDLQEGNDFAFI
-537 SKVIPDIKFYGQN
+537 SKIIPDIKFYGTN
-550 TTNGG
+550 TSSGG
-555 PLINMQIKTRNYPA
+555 PLINMQIKTRNFPA
-569 ESLVTRVNKDISNN
+569 QSLSTKVTKDVSNN
-583 TNELNVRARARQAVI
+583 TNELNVRARARQAVL
-598 RLQSDDDAATG
+598 RLQSDDDADAG

-617 LGYTRLYI
+617 LGYTRMYI
-625 QPDGQR
+625 QPDGRR

>member
-22 AGGWFNSSL
+22 AGGWFDSSL
-31 IRFRKGFV
+31 VRFRKGFA
-39 EKLGGWTK
+39 EKIGGWAK
-47 NTTATFLGTCR
+47 NTTTSFLGTCR
-58 NLFPWVSLAGTKF
+58 NLFAWISIAGTKY
-71 LFLGTNLKTY
+71 LFLGTNLKAY
-81 VKEGSGFYD
+81 VQEGSSFYD

-99 AGDVTFAKVAD
+99 AGDVTFSATD

-120 AHGAVANDFVT
+120 AHGAVQNDFVT
-131 FSAAVSL
+131 FSGAVSL

-144 PVLNQEYQITTII
+144 TVLNQEYQITNIV
-157 DANSYAIEAKDTSGD
+157 DANSYLIEAKDTNGD
-172 PVLAAAG
+172 PVLANSS
-179 DSGNGGSST
+179 DTGNGGSSV
-188 VGAYQI
+188 VGAYQL
-194 NTGLNTYISSTGWGV
+194 NTGLDNFVASTGWGV
-209 DGWGISAY
+209 NSWGESGFGEA
-217 GSASTLGFANQLRL
+217 ASLGFANQLRL

-242 LHPRGGPIFYWDTS
+242 LHPRGGPVFYWDQS
-256 GGTSARA
+256 VGTSTRA

-271 ANLAPTVGLQSIVSE
+271 ANLAPTVGLQTIVSE

-297 PLNGAGT
+297 PINDTGT

-341 GSEIISGIRSRQE
+341 GSEIIGGIRSRQE
-354 TLVWTDQALYSIQF
+354 TLVWTDSALYSIQF

-379 ISQGTSM
+379 INQGVGM
-386 LAPNAAINAPS
+386 IAPNACINAPN

-413 VQRLECTVLSYIQ
+413 VQRLECTVLSYVQ
-426 QNLDMSQAYKC
+426 ENLNLSQLYKC
-437 FAIANKQF
+437 FALSNKQY
-445 NEVWWF
+445 NEIWWF
-451 YPSTQDST
+451 YPSTQDNT

-485 VDEDVFEEP
+485 LDEDVFVAP
-494 MATLNGY
+494 LATENGY

-508 QDADGSPMDNVFIES
+508 EDADGSPMDNVFIES
-523 SDFDLQDGNEFAFI
+523 SDFDLQEGNDFAFI
-537 SKVIPDIKFYGQN
+537 SKIIPDIKFYGTN
-550 TTNGG
+550 TSSGG
-555 PLINMQIKTRNYPA
+555 PLINMQIKTRNFPA
-569 ESLVTRVNKDISNN
+569 QSLSTKVTKDVSNN
-583 TNELNVRARARQAVI
+583 TNELNVRTRARQAVL
-598 RLQSDDDAATG
+598 RLQSDDDADTG

-617 LGYTRLYI
+617 LGYTRMYI
-625 QPDGQR
+625 QPDGRR

>member
-22 AGGWFNSSL
+22 AGGWFDSSL
-31 IRFRKGFV
+31 VRFRKGFA
-39 EKLGGWTK
+39 EKIGGWAK
-47 NTTATFLGTCR
+47 NTTSSFLGTCR
-58 NLFPWVSLAGTKF
+58 NLFAWISIAGTKY
-71 LFLGTNLKTY
+71 LFLGTNLKAY
-81 VKEGSGFYD
+81 VQEGSSFYD

-99 AGDVTFAKVAD
+99 AGDVTFSATD

-120 AHGAVANDFVT
+120 AHGAVQNDFVT
-131 FSAAVSL
+131 FSGAVSL

-144 PVLNQEYQITTII
+144 TVLNQEYQITNIV
-157 DANSYAIEAKDTSGD
+157 DANSYLIEAKDTSGD
-172 PVLAAAG
+172 PVLANSS
-179 DSGNGGSST
+179 DTGNGGSSV

-194 NTGLNTYISSTGWGV
+194 NTGLDNYVSSTGWGV
-209 DGWGISAY
+209 NSWGEA
-217 GSASTLGFANQLRL
+217 GFGEAASLGFANQLRL

-242 LHPRGGPIFYWDTS
+242 LHPRGGPVFYWDQS
-256 GGTSARA
+256 GGTSVRA

-271 ANLAPTVGLQSIVSE
+271 ANLAPTVGLQTIVSE

-297 PLNGAGT
+297 PINDTGT

-341 GSEIISGIRSRQE
+341 GSEIIGGIRSRQE
-354 TLVWTDQALYSIQF
+354 TLVWTDSALYSIQF

-379 ISQGTSM
+379 INQGVGM
-386 LAPNAAINAPS
+386 IAPNACINAPN

-413 VQRLECTVLSYIQ
+413 VQRLECTVLSYVQ
-426 QNLDMSQAYKC
+426 ENLNLSQLYKC
-437 FAIANKQF
+437 FALSNKQY
-445 NEVWWF
+445 NEIWWF
-451 YPSTQDST
+451 YPSTQDNT
-459 GEISRYVI
+459 DEISRYLI

-485 VDEDVFEEP
+485 LDEDVFVAP
-494 MATLNGY
+494 LATENGY

-508 QDADGSPMDNVFIES
+508 EDADGSPMDNVFIES
-523 SDFDLQDGNEFAFI
+523 SDFDLQEGNDFAFI
-537 SKVIPDIKFYGQN
+537 SKIIPDIKFYGTN
-550 TTNGG
+550 TSSGG
-555 PLINMQIKTRNYPA
+555 PLINMQIKTRNFPA
-569 ESLVTRVNKDISNN
+569 QSLSTKVTKDVSNN
-583 TNELNVRARARQAVI
+583 TNELNVRTRARQAVL
-598 RLQSDDDAATG
+598 RLQSDDDADTG

-617 LGYTRLYI
+617 LGYTRMYI
-625 QPDGQR
+625 QPDGTR

>member
-22 AGGWFNSSL
+22 AGGWFDSSL
-31 IRFRKGFV
+31 VRFRKGFA
-39 EKLGGWTK
+39 EKIGGWAK
-47 NTTATFLGTCR
+47 NTTSSFLGTCR
-58 NLFPWVSLAGTKF
+58 NLFAWISIAGTKY
-71 LFLGTNLKTY
+71 LFLGTNLKAY
-81 VKEGSGFYD
+81 VQEGSSFYD

-99 AGDVTFAKVAD
+99 AGDVTFSATD

-120 AHGAVANDFVT
+120 AHGAVQHDFVT
-131 FSAAVSL
+131 FSGAVSL

-144 PVLNQEYQITTII
+144 TVLNQEYQITNIV
-157 DANSYAIEAKDTSGD
+157 DANSYLIEAKDTSGD
-172 PVLAAAG
+172 PVLANSS
-179 DSGNGGSST
+179 DTGNGGSSV

-194 NTGLNTYISSTGWGV
+194 NTGLDNYVSSTGWGV
-209 DGWGISAY
+209 NSWGESGFGEA
-217 GSASTLGFANQLRL
+217 ASLGFANQLRL

-242 LHPRGGPIFYWDTS
+242 LHPRGGPVFYWDQS
-256 GGTSARA
+256 GGTSVRA

-271 ANLAPTVGLQSIVSE
+271 ANLAPTVGLQTIVSE

-297 PLNGAGT
+297 PINDTGT

-341 GSEIISGIRSRQE
+341 GSEIIGGIRSRQE
-354 TLVWTDQALYSIQF
+354 TLVWTDSALYSIQF

-379 ISQGTSM
+379 INQGVGM
-386 LAPNAAINAPS
+386 IAPNACINAPN

-413 VQRLECTVLSYIQ
+413 VQRLECTVLSYVQ
-426 QNLDMSQAYKC
+426 EHLNLSQLYKC
-437 FAIANKQF
+437 FALSNKQY
-445 NEVWWF
+445 NEIWWF
-451 YPSTQDST
+451 YPSTQDNT
-459 GEISRYVI
+459 DEISRYLI

-485 VDEDVFEEP
+485 LDEDVFVAP
-494 MATLNGY
+494 LATENGY

-508 QDADGSPMDNVFIES
+508 EDADGSPMDNVFIES
-523 SDFDLQDGNEFAFI
+523 SDFDLQEGNDFAFI
-537 SKVIPDIKFYGQN
+537 SKIIPDIKFYGTN
-550 TTNGG
+550 TSSGG
-555 PLINMQIKTRNYPA
+555 PLINMQIKTRNFPA
-569 ESLVTRVNKDISNN
+569 QSLSTKVTKDVSNN
-583 TNELNVRARARQAVI
+583 TNELNVRTRARQAVL
-598 RLQSDDDAATG
+598 RLQSDDDADTG

-617 LGYTRLYI
+617 LGYTRMYI
-625 QPDGQR
+625 QPDGTR

>member
-22 AGGWFNSSL
+22 AGGWFDSSL
-31 IRFRKGFV
+31 VRFRKGFA
-39 EKLGGWTK
+39 EKIGGWAK
-47 NTTATFLGTCR
+47 NTTTSFLGTCR
-58 NLFPWVSLAGTKF
+58 NLFAWISLAGTKY
-71 LFLGTNLKTY
+71 LFLGTNLKAY
-81 VKEGSGFYD
+81 VQEGSNFYD

-99 AGDVTFAKVAD
+99 AGDVTFSATN

-120 AHGAVANDFVT
+120 AHGAVQNDFVT
-131 FSAAVSL
+131 FSGSASL

-144 PVLNQEYQITTII
+144 TVLNQEYQIATIVN
-157 DANSYAIEAKDTSGD
+157 ANSYTIEAKDTSGD
-172 PVLAAAG
+172 PVLANSS
-179 DSGNGGSST
+179 DTGNGGSSV
-188 VGAYQI
+188 VGAYQL
-194 NTGLNTYISSTGWGV
+194 NTGLDNYVSSTGWGV
-209 DGWGISAY
+209 NGWGSSAF
-217 GSASTLGFANQLRL
+217 GSAASLDFTNQLRL

-242 LHPRGGPIFYWDTS
+242 LHPRGGGIFYWDQS
-256 GGTSARA
+256 GGTGSRA

-271 ANLAPTVGLQSIVSE
+271 ANLAPTVGLQTIVSE

-297 PLNGAGT
+297 PINDAGT

-313 LVAFSDQESITE
+313 LVAFSNQESVTE

-341 GSEIISGIRSRQE
+341 GSEIIGGIRSRQE
-354 TLVWTDQALYSIQF
+354 TLVWTDSALYSIQF

-379 ISQGTSM
+379 INQGVGM
-386 LAPNAAINAPS
+386 IAPNACINAPN

-413 VQRLECTVLSYIQ
+413 VQRLECTVLSYVQ
-426 QNLDMSQAYKC
+426 ENLNLSQLYKC
-437 FAIANKQF
+437 FALSNKQY

-451 YPSTQDST
+451 YPSTQDNT

-485 VDEDVFEEP
+485 LDEDIFVAP
-494 MATLNGY
+494 LATENGY

-508 QDADGSPMDNVFIES
+508 EDADGSPMDNVFIES
-523 SDFDLQDGNEFAFI
+523 SDFDLQEGNDFAFI
-537 SKVIPDIKFYGQN
+537 SKIIPDLKFYGTN
-550 TTNGG
+550 TSSGG
-555 PLINMQIKTRNYPA
+555 PLINMQIKTRNFPA
-569 ESLVTRVNKDISNN
+569 ESLSTKVTKDVSNN
-583 TNELNVRARARQAVI
+583 TNELNVRTRARQAVL
-598 RLQSDDDAATG
+598 RLQSDDDADAG

-617 LGYTRLYI
+617 LGYTRMYI
-625 QPDGQR
+625 QPDGRR

>member
-22 AGGWFNSSL
+22 AGGWFDSSL
-31 IRFRKGFV
+31 VRFRKGFA
-39 EKLGGWTK
+39 EKIGGWAK
-47 NTTATFLGTCR
+47 NTTSSFLGTCR
-58 NLFPWVSLAGTKF
+58 NLFAWISIAGTKY
-71 LFLGTNLKTY
+71 LFLGTNLKAY
-81 VKEGSGFYD
+81 VQEGSSFYD

-99 AGDVTFAKVAD
+99 AGDVTFSATD

-120 AHGAVANDFVT
+120 AHGAVQHDFVT
-131 FSAAVSL
+131 FSGAVSL

-144 PVLNQEYQITTII
+144 TVLNQEYQITNIV
-157 DANSYAIEAKDTSGD
+157 DANSYLIEAKDTSGD
-172 PVLAAAG
+172 PVLANSS
-179 DSGNGGSST
+179 DTGNGGSSV

-194 NTGLNTYISSTGWGV
+194 NTGLDNYVSSTGWGV
-209 DGWGISAY
+209 NSWGESGFGEA
-217 GSASTLGFANQLRL
+217 ASLGFANQLRL

-242 LHPRGGPIFYWDTS
+242 LHPRGGPVFYWDQS
-256 GGTSARA
+256 GGTSVRA

-271 ANLAPTVGLQSIVSE
+271 ANLAPTVGLQTIVSE

-297 PLNGAGT
+297 PINDTGT

-341 GSEIISGIRSRQE
+341 GSEIIGGIRSRQE
-354 TLVWTDQALYSIQF
+354 TLVWTDSALYSIQF

-379 ISQGTSM
+379 INQGVGM
-386 LAPNAAINAPS
+386 IAPNACINAPN

-413 VQRLECTVLSYIQ
+413 VQRLECTVLSYVQ
-426 QNLDMSQAYKC
+426 ENLNLSQLYKC
-437 FAIANKQF
+437 FALSNKQY
-445 NEVWWF
+445 NEIWWF
-451 YPSTQDST
+451 YPSTQDNT

-485 VDEDVFEEP
+485 LDEDVFVAP
-494 MATLNGY
+494 LATENGY

-508 QDADGSPMDNVFIES
+508 EDADGSPMDNVFIES
-523 SDFDLQDGNEFAFI
+523 SDFDLQEGNDFAFI
-537 SKVIPDIKFYGQN
+537 SKIIPDIKFYGTN
-550 TTNGG
+550 TSSGG
-555 PLINMQIKTRNYPA
+555 PLINMQIKTRNFPA
-569 ESLVTRVNKDISNN
+569 QSLSTKVTKDVSNN
-583 TNELNVRARARQAVI
+583 TNELNVRARARQAVL
-598 RLQSDDDAATG
+598 RLQSDDDADTG

-617 LGYTRLYI
+617 LGYTRMYI
-625 QPDGQR
+625 QPDGRR

>member
-22 AGGWFNSSL
+22 AGGWFDSSL
-31 IRFRKGFV
+31 VRFRKGFA
-39 EKLGGWTK
+39 EKIGGWAK
-47 NTTATFLGTCR
+47 NTTTSFLGTCR
-58 NLFPWVSLAGTKF
+58 NLFAWISLAGTKY
-71 LFLGTNLKTY
+71 LFLGTNLKAY
-81 VKEGSGFYD
+81 VQEGSGFYD

-99 AGDVTFAKVAD
+99 AGDVTFSATN

-120 AHGAVANDFVT
+120 AHGAAQNDFVT
-131 FSAAVSL
+131 FSGSASL

-144 PVLNQEYQITTII
+144 TVLNQEYQIATIVN
-157 DANSYAIEAKDTSGD
+157 ANSYLIEAKDTNGD
-172 PVLAAAG
+172 AVLANAS
-179 DSGNGGSST
+179 DTGNGGSSV
-188 VGAYQI
+188 VGAYQL
-194 NTGLNTYISSTGWGV
+194 NTGLDNFVASTGWGI
-209 DGWGISAY
+209 DGWGSSAF
-217 GSASTLGFANQLRL
+217 GSATSLGFTNQLRL
-231 WSSDNFGEDLI
+231 WASDNFGEDLI
-242 LHPRGGPIFYWDTS
+242 LHPRGGGIFYWDQS
-256 GGTSARA
+256 GGTSTRA

-297 PLNGAGT
+297 PINDAGT
-304 ARTGAIDPM
+304 ARTGTIDPM

-341 GSEIISGIRSRQE
+341 GSEIIGGIRSRQE
-354 TLVWTDQALYSIQF
+354 TLVWTDSALYSIQF

-379 ISQGTSM
+379 INQGVGM
-386 LAPNAAINAPS
+386 VGPNACINAPN
-397 GVYWMA
+397 GVYWMT

-413 VQRLECTVLSYIQ
+413 VQSLECTVLNYVQ
-426 QNLDMSQAYKC
+426 ENLNLSQLFKC
-437 FAIANKQF
+437 FALVNKQY

-451 YPSTQDST
+451 YPSTQDNT

-485 VDEDVFEEP
+485 LDKDVFVAP
-494 MATLNGY
+494 LATENGY

-508 QDADGSPMDNVFIES
+508 EDADGSPMDNVFIES
-523 SDFDLQDGNEFAFI
+523 SDFDLQEGNDFAFI
-537 SKVIPDIKFYGQN
+537 SKIIPDLKFYGTN
-550 TTNGG
+550 TSSGG
-555 PLINMQIKTRNYPA
+555 PLINMQIKTRNFPA
-569 ESLVTRVNKDISNN
+569 ESLSTKVTKDVSNN
-583 TNELNVRARARQAVI
+583 TNELNVRTRARQAVL
-598 RLQSDDDAATG
+598 RLQSDDDADAG

-617 LGYTRLYI
+617 LGYTRMYI
-625 QPDGQR
+625 QPDGRR

>member
-22 AGGWFNSSL
+22 AGGWFDSSL
-31 IRFRKGFV
+31 VRFRKGFA
-39 EKLGGWTK
+39 EKIGGWAK
-47 NTTATFLGTCR
+47 NTTTSFLGTCR
-58 NLFPWVSLAGTKF
+58 NLFAWISLAGTKY
-71 LFLGTNLKTY
+71 LFLGTNLKAY
-81 VKEGSGFYD
+81 VQEGSSFYD

-99 AGDVTFAKVAD
+99 AGDVTFSATD

-120 AHGAVANDFVT
+120 AHGAVQHDFVT
-131 FSAAVSL
+131 FSGAVSL

-144 PVLNQEYQITTII
+144 TVLNQEYQITNIV
-157 DANSYAIEAKDTSGD
+157 DANSYLIEAKDTSGD
-172 PVLAAAG
+172 PVLANSS
-179 DSGNGGSST
+179 DTGNGGSSV

-194 NTGLNTYISSTGWGV
+194 NTGLDNYVSSTGWGV
-209 DGWGISAY
+209 NSWGEA
-217 GSASTLGFANQLRL
+217 GFGEAASLGFANQLRL

-242 LHPRGGPIFYWDTS
+242 LHPRGGPVFYWDQS
-256 GGTSARA
+256 VGTSVRA

-271 ANLAPTVGLQSIVSE
+271 ANLAPTVGLQTIVSE

-297 PLNGAGT
+297 PINDTGT

-341 GSEIISGIRSRQE
+341 GSEIIGGIRSRQE
-354 TLVWTDQALYSIQF
+354 TLVWTDSALYSIQF

-379 ISQGTSM
+379 INQGVGM
-386 LAPNAAINAPS
+386 IAPNACINAPN

-413 VQRLECTVLSYIQ
+413 VQRLECTVLSYVQ
-426 QNLDMSQAYKC
+426 ENLNLSQLYKC
-437 FAIANKQF
+437 FALSNKQY
-445 NEVWWF
+445 NEIWWF
-451 YPSTQDST
+451 YPSTQDNT

-485 VDEDVFEEP
+485 LDEDVFVAP
-494 MATLNGY
+494 LATENGY

-508 QDADGSPMDNVFIES
+508 EDADGSPMDNVFIES
-523 SDFDLQDGNEFAFI
+523 SDFDLQEGNDFAFI
-537 SKVIPDIKFYGQN
+537 SKIIPDIKFYGTN
-550 TTNGG
+550 TSSGG
-555 PLINMQIKTRNYPA
+555 PLINMQIKTRNFPA
-569 ESLVTRVNKDISNN
+569 QSLSTKVTKDVSNN
-583 TNELNVRARARQAVI
+583 TNELNVRARARQAVL
-598 RLQSDDDAATG
+598 RLQSDDDADTG

-617 LGYTRLYI
+617 LGYTRMYI
-625 QPDGQR
+625 QPDGRR